1 MTKKLTLLSAAA
13 VAALIVACTAGVTIA
28 VVTTDNSSSGSLTTA
43 NLNLSAKAENLKVFT
58 AVPASAGDEGVFED
72 ENGALYKYE
81 QSVAQ
86 GVENIPFGHGGT
98 VSYNDKSVTIDGILP
113 GDKVEFDIAVTS
125 TSTISFNYRA
135 ELYVDATEGETL
147 LNQLEFQAGTLG
159 LLRQD
164 ITDPATA
171 KNEELSNAVL
181 TDYTEW
187 TSYSGNQA
195 SIETVHITVA
205 LPITAD
211 EGQGEK
217 VKLYYVVNGVQNTE
231 QQRAVA
237 EIIDGDSVNHFYS
250 LSDAVGYAERH
261 AITNI
266 SVIGDT
272 LLEEGEVNIS
282 RALRFTGKPDE
293 NGNYPT
299 VKGARISISEAAAA
313 TFENIAFEGNGY
325 INVSDATALT
335 LRNCKINTNPV
346 KFFDTASRDFLPD
359 PAFIVAGDSLT
370 AVRLTITGNSFI
382 SKAGAVVCMRSQLRD
397 GSEFAGNKFGSAENP
412 YNGGALVAFGGAE
425 TDATVTLADNIF
437 YGNSPLSLGNGA
449 AGRFTVISKQNRAYG
464 VKNSV
469 FAGGTASAAFLDS
482 GSLIEDNALTLGN
495 ISCDT
500 LLFGGVDITL
510 DDIQKI
516 SAGKIC
522 LSDGIKLG
530 DFRVNFVTGGTLAT
544 NAIALYKDGSLY
556 GYLKS
561 SGADYSV
568 EEIS

>member
-1 MTKKLTLLSAAA
+1 MTKRLNLLSATA

-135 ELYVDATEGETL
+135 ELYVDASEGETL

-250 LSDAVGYAERH
+250 LADAVGYAERH

-299 VKGARISISEAAAA
+299 VKGARISINEAAAA

-370 AVRLTITGNSFI
+370 AVRLTVEKNSFI
-382 SKAGAVVCMRSQLRD
+382 SKAGAAVCMRSQ
-397 GSEFAGNKFGSAENP
+397 
-412 YNGGALVAFGGAE
+412 LVAFGGAE
-425 TDATVTLADNIF
+425 IDATVTLTENTF

-568 EEIS
+568 EEIG

>member
-1 MTKKLTLLSAAA
+1 MTKRLNLLSATA

-135 ELYVDATEGETL
+135 ELYVDASEGETL

-250 LSDAVGYAERH
+250 LADAVGYAERH

-299 VKGARISISEAAAA
+299 VKGARISINEAAAA

-370 AVRLTITGNSFI
+370 AVRLTVEKNSFI
-382 SKAGAVVCMRSQLRD
+382 SKAGAAVCMRS
-397 GSEFAGNKFGSAENP
+397 
-412 YNGGALVAFGGAE
+412 LVAFGGAE
-425 TDATVTLADNIF
+425 IDATVTLTENTF

-568 EEIS
+568 EEIG